1 MLTPESRLLRFELSH
16 LVSRASRTI
25 PVSVVR
31 TTPMKK
37 AAIPTIAMLQTP
49 GRVRRVI
56 ASLLAPITVAIE
68 SFYKTTFSGGARADC
83 RS

>member
-1 MLTPESRLLRFELSH
+1 
-16 LVSRASRTI
+16 
-25 PVSVVR
+25 
-31 TTPMKK
+31 MKK